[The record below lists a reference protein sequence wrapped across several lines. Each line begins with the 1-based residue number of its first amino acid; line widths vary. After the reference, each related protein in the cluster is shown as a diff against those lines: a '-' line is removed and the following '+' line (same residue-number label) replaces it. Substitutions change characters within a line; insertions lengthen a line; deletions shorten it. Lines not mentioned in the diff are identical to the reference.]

1 MVFIRGQTE
10 NMSRDELVEE
20 LPKLLDVS
28 SKPSELTEIFNNFV
42 LKHDKVYSKLQ
53 ISRNWYNHLLQK
65 IIQLERNA
73 VTNSRYHRRET
84 LEKNLVPESLRDEI
98 LEEDVCKAL
107 FFVPICKDLSLIL
120 SLMLLQNSC
129 IHVIAW
135 KSKTV
140 SLSN

>member
-1 MVFIRGQTE
+1 
-10 NMSRDELVEE
+10 MSRDELVEE

-53 ISRNWYNHLLQK
+53 ISRNWYNPLLQK

-73 VTNSRYHRRET
+73 VTNSRYRRRET
-84 LEKNLVPESLRDEI
+84 LGKNLVPESLGDEI

-135 KSKTV
+135 KSETG

>member
-84 LEKNLVPESLRDEI
+84 LEKNLVPESLGDEI

-129 IHVIAW
+129 IHVIA
-135 KSKTV
+135 
-140 SLSN
+140 

>member
-1 MVFIRGQTE
+1 
-10 NMSRDELVEE
+10 MSRDELVEE

-129 IHVIAW
+129 IHVIA
-135 KSKTV
+135 
-140 SLSN
+140 

>member
-28 SKPSELTEIFNNFV
+28 SKPSELTEMFNNFV

-129 IHVIAW
+129 IHVIA
-135 KSKTV
+135 
-140 SLSN
+140 

>member
-10 NMSRDELVEE
+10 NMSRDELVKE
-20 LPKLLDVS
+20 LSKLLDVS

-84 LEKNLVPESLRDEI
+84 LEKNLVPESLGDEI

-107 FFVPICKDLSLIL
+107 FFIPICKDLSLIL

-129 IHVIAW
+129 IHVIA
-135 KSKTV
+135 
-140 SLSN
+140 

>member
-84 LEKNLVPESLRDEI
+84 LEKNPVPESLRDEI

-129 IHVIAW
+129 IHVIA
-135 KSKTV
+135 
-140 SLSN
+140 

>member
-20 LPKLLDVS
+20 LSKLLDVS

-84 LEKNLVPESLRDEI
+84 LEKNLVPESLGDEI

-129 IHVIAW
+129 IHVIA
-135 KSKTV
+135 
-140 SLSN
+140 

>member
-1 MVFIRGQTE
+1 
-10 NMSRDELVEE
+10 MSRDELVEE

-73 VTNSRYHRRET
+73 VTNSRYRRRET
-84 LEKNLVPESLRDEI
+84 LEKNLVPESLGDEI

-129 IHVIAW
+129 IHVIA
-135 KSKTV
+135 
-140 SLSN
+140 

>member
-129 IHVIAW
+129 IHVIA
-135 KSKTV
+135 
-140 SLSN
+140 